1 MRKAVIAPVSP
12 AQVPLASVQVELC
25 VRPDLVPHLPDYRA
39 APTMLPLNAP
49 VPRIGEIIYLSSTS
63 AWMVY
68 MVIHEYLSAN
78 ELHIEVW
85 IDWVGAARHMRPEGA
100 KLTH

>member
-1 MRKAVIAPVSP
+1 MRKAAIAPVSP
-12 AQVPLASVQVELC
+12 TKVALAVVQVELC
-25 VRPDLVPHLPDYRA
+25 VSEHLIPHLPDYRA

-49 VPRIGEIIYLSSTS
+49 VPRIGEVIYLSSTS

-68 MVIHEYLSAN
+68 MVIHEYRSTN
-78 ELHIEVW
+78 DLHIEVW
-85 IDWVGAARHMRPEGA
+85 LDWIGSARQVRPSEC